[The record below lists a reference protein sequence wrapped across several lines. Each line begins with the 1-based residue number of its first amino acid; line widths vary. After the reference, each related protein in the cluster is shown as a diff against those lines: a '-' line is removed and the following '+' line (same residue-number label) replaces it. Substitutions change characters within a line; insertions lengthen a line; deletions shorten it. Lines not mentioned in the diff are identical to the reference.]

1 MLKINH
7 LSYQYKTWTNNQER
21 VVKALKDI
29 SLEIDAGEFVAIL
42 GSNGSGKSTL
52 AKHLN
57 GLIVPLEGNGE
68 VIVDGVNTKDREHT
82 QEISSQVG
90 LVFQNPNNQIIGTT
104 VEEDIAFGPGN
115 RGIPS
120 DELHHIVDESLT
132 LMELENFRRHS
143 PDDLSGGQKQR
154 LAIAGI
160 LALKPHYIIFDEATS
175 MIDTQGRVEVLEA
188 AKKLNEAEG
197 VTIIWITHLM
207 DEVVDADRLIL
218 LKNGELVADDS
229 PQVLFAQ
236 TELIEHVG
244 LDMPKIVELSHLL
257 HDFDS
262 DFSFPLFDI
271 EAVTDEIIKQ
281 AKGGRK
287 HA

>member
-1 MLKINH
+1 MLKVNH
-7 LSYQYKTWTNNQER
+7 LSYQYKTWTDNQER
-21 VVKALKDI
+21 VVQALKNI
-29 SLEIDAGEFVAIL
+29 SLEIHVGEFVAIL

-57 GLIVPLEGNGE
+57 GLIIPLEGNGE
-68 VIVDGVNTKDREHT
+68 VLVDGVNTKDSEYT

-104 VEEDIAFGPGN
+104 VEEDIVFGPGN

-120 DELHHIVDESLT
+120 NELRRIVDESLT
-132 LMELENFRRHS
+132 IMELENFCRHS

-160 LALKPHYIIFDEATS
+160 IALKPHYIIFDEATS

-218 LKNGELVADDS
+218 LKNGELVAEGS
-229 PQVLFAQ
+229 PQVLFVQ
-236 TELIEHVG
+236 TELIESIG
-244 LDMPKIVELSHLL
+244 LDLPKIVKLSRLL
-257 HDFDS
+257 HDLES
-262 DFSFPLFDI
+262 DFPFPLFDI
-271 EAVTDEIIKQ
+271 EIFTDEIIKL